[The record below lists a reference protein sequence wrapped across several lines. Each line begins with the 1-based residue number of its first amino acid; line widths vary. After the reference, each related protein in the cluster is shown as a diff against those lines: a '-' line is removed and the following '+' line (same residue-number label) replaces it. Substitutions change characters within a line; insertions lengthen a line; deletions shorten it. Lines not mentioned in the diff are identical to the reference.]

1 MKIRQL
7 FLRFRE
13 ELSANAKTD
22 YLHHQNRQAMNGQIT
37 ILDKPSL
44 RRMAGQLKRLLT
56 EGEKQRQADSVFAQ
70 IEQLQQ
76 FKAATDIAV
85 YWSLDDEIDTHHFIE
100 KWFNRKRLWLPV
112 VVGDDLIF
120 KQFEGTD
127 RMTAGAFGILE
138 PTGRQLDNVA
148 QIGLIIVP
156 GVAFDLQNNRMGRG
170 RGFYDRLLA
179 NSRAYKIGA
188 AYSCQIFSQIPT
200 EETDISMDLV
210 VGG

>member
-1 MKIRQL
+1 MKIRQF

-44 RRMAGQLKRLLT
+44 RRMVGQLKKLLT
-56 EGEKQRQADSVFAQ
+56 DSDKRRQADSVFAQ
-70 IEQLQQ
+70 IEQIQQ

-85 YWSLDDEIDTHHFIE
+85 YWSLDDEIDTHRFIE

-112 VVGDDLIF
+112 VVGDNLIF
-120 KQFEGTD
+120 RQFEGAD
-127 RMTAGAFGILE
+127 KMTAGAFGILE

-148 QIGLIIVP
+148 QIGLMIVP
-156 GVAFDLQNNRMGRG
+156 GVAFDLLNNRMGRG
-170 RGFYDRLLA
+170 RGFFDRLLA
-179 NSRAYKIGA
+179 NSKAFKIGA
-188 AYSCQIFSQIPT
+188 AYNCQLFSQIPT
-200 EETDISMDLV
+200 EQTDIPMDLV
-210 VGG
+210 VVG

>member
-1 MKIRQL
+1 MKIRQF

-13 ELSANAKTD
+13 VLSAKAKTD

-44 RRMAGQLKRLLT
+44 RRMVGQLKKLLT
-56 EGEKQRQADSVFAQ
+56 EGEKRRQADSVFAQ

-85 YWSLDDEIDTHHFIE
+85 YWSLDDEIDTHRFIE

-120 KQFEGTD
+120 RQFEGTD
-127 RMTAGAFGILE
+127 KMTAGAFGILE

-179 NSRAYKIGA
+179 NSQAFKIGA
-188 AYSCQIFSQIPT
+188 AYNCQLFSQIPT
-200 EETDISMDLV
+200 EQTDIPMDLV
-210 VGG
+210 VVG

>member
-1 MKIRQL
+1 MVKI
-7 FLRFRE
+7 
-13 ELSANAKTD
+13 
-22 YLHHQNRQAMNGQIT
+22 YYIHHQNRQEMNGQIT

-44 RRMAGQLKRLLT
+44 RRMVGQLKKLLT
-56 EGEKQRQADSVFAQ
+56 EGEKRRQADSVFAQ

-85 YWSLDDEIDTHHFIE
+85 YWSLDDEIATHRFIE
-100 KWFNRKRLWLPV
+100 KWFERKRIWLPV

-120 KQFEGTD
+120 RQFEGTD
-127 RMTAGAFGILE
+127 KMTAGAFGILE

-179 NSRAYKIGA
+179 NSQAYKIGT
-188 AYSCQIFSQIPT
+188 AYSCQIFNQIPT
-200 EETDISMDLV
+200 EETDIPMDLV
-210 VGG
+210 VVG

>member
-1 MKIRQL
+1 MVKI
-7 FLRFRE
+7 
-13 ELSANAKTD
+13 
-22 YLHHQNRQAMNGQIT
+22 YYIHHQNRQAMNGQIT

-44 RRMAGQLKRLLT
+44 RRMVGQLKKLLT
-56 EGEKQRQADSVFAQ
+56 EGEKQRQVDSVFAQ

-76 FKAATDIAV
+76 FKATTDIAV
-85 YWSLDDEIDTHHFIE
+85 YWSLDDEIDTHRFIE

-120 KQFEGTD
+120 KQFEGAD
-127 RMTAGAFGILE
+127 KMTAGAFGILE

-179 NSRAYKIGA
+179 NSRAYKIGI
-188 AYSCQIFSQIPT
+188 AYSCQIFNQIPT
-200 EETDISMDLV
+200 EETDIPMDLV

>member
-1 MKIRQL
+1 MVKI
-7 FLRFRE
+7 
-13 ELSANAKTD
+13 
-22 YLHHQNRQAMNGQIT
+22 YYIHHQNRQAMNGQIT

-44 RRMAGQLKRLLT
+44 RRMVGQLKKLLT
-56 EGEKQRQADSVFAQ
+56 EGEKQRQADSLFAQ

-85 YWSLDDEIDTHHFIE
+85 YWSLDDEIDTHRFIE

-120 KQFEGTD
+120 RQFEGID
-127 RMTAGAFGILE
+127 KMTAGAFGILE

-148 QIGLIIVP
+148 QTGLIIVP

-179 NSRAYKIGA
+179 NSQAYKIGA

-200 EETDISMDLV
+200 EETDIPMDLV

>member
-1 MKIRQL
+1 MVKI
-7 FLRFRE
+7 
-13 ELSANAKTD
+13 
-22 YLHHQNRQAMNGQIT
+22 YYIHHQNRQAMNGQIT

-44 RRMAGQLKRLLT
+44 RRMVGQLKKLLT
-56 EGEKQRQADSVFAQ
+56 EGVKRRQADSVFAQ

-85 YWSLDDEIDTHHFIE
+85 YWSLDDEIATHRFIE

-120 KQFEGTD
+120 RQFEGTD

-138 PTGRQLDNVA
+138 PTGRQLDNVS
-148 QIGLIIVP
+148 QISLIIVP
-156 GVAFDLQNNRMGRG
+156 GVAFDRQNNRMGRG

-179 NSRAYKIGA
+179 NSTAFKIGT
-188 AYSCQIFSQIPT
+188 AYSCQIFNQIPT
-200 EETDISMDLV
+200 KDTDIPMDLV

>member
-1 MKIRQL
+1 MKIRQF

-44 RRMAGQLKRLLT
+44 RRMVGQLKKLLT
-56 EGEKQRQADSVFAQ
+56 DSEKRRQADSVFAQ

-85 YWSLDDEIDTHHFIE
+85 YWSLDDEIDTHRFIE
-100 KWFNRKRLWLPV
+100 KWFERKRLWLPV

-120 KQFEGTD
+120 RQFEGTD
-127 RMTAGAFGILE
+127 KMTAGAFGILE

-156 GVAFDLQNNRMGRG
+156 GVAFDLRNNRMGRG

-179 NSRAYKIGA
+179 NSQAYKIGT

-200 EETDISMDLV
+200 EKTDIPMDLV

>member
-1 MKIRQL
+1 MKIRQF

-13 ELSANAKTD
+13 VLSAKAKTD

-44 RRMAGQLKRLLT
+44 RRMVGQLKKLLT
-56 EGEKQRQADSVFAQ
+56 EGEKQRQADSLFAQ

-85 YWSLDDEIDTHHFIE
+85 YWSLDDEIDTHRFIE

-120 KQFEGTD
+120 RQFEGID
-127 RMTAGAFGILE
+127 KMTAGAFGILE

-148 QIGLIIVP
+148 QTGLIIVP

-179 NSRAYKIGA
+179 NSQAYKIGA

-200 EETDISMDLV
+200 EETDIPMDLV

>member
-1 MKIRQL
+1 MKIRQF

-44 RRMAGQLKRLLT
+44 RRMVGQLKKLLT
-56 EGEKQRQADSVFAQ
+56 EGEKRRQADSVFVQ

-85 YWSLDDEIDTHHFIE
+85 YWSLDDEIDTHRFIE
-100 KWFNRKRLWLPV
+100 KWFERKRLWLPV

-120 KQFEGTD
+120 RQYTGIDNMRK
-127 RMTAGAFGILE
+127 GAFGILE
-138 PTGRQLDNVA
+138 PTGPELDDIA
-148 QIGLIIVP
+148 FIGVIIVP

-179 NSRAYKIGA
+179 NSKAFKIGA
-188 AYSCQIFSQIPT
+188 AYSCQLFSQIPT
-200 EETDISMDLV
+200 EQTDIPMDLV
-210 VGG
+210 IVG

>member
-1 MKIRQL
+1 MKIRQF

-13 ELSANAKTD
+13 ELSAKAKTD

-44 RRMAGQLKRLLT
+44 RRMVGQLKKLLT
-56 EGEKQRQADSVFAQ
+56 EGEKRRQADSVFAQ

-76 FKAATDIAV
+76 FKVATDIAV
-85 YWSLDDEIDTHHFIE
+85 YWSLDDEIATHRFIE
-100 KWFNRKRLWLPV
+100 KWFERKRLWLPV

-120 KQFEGTD
+120 RQFEGIAK
-127 RMTAGAFGILE
+127 MTAGAFGILE
-138 PTGRQLDNVA
+138 PTGRQLNNVA

-179 NSRAYKIGA
+179 NSKAYKIGI
-188 AYSCQIFSQIPT
+188 AYSCQIFNQIPT
-200 EETDISMDLV
+200 EQTDIPMDLV

>member
-1 MKIRQL
+1 
-7 FLRFRE
+7 
-13 ELSANAKTD
+13 
-22 YLHHQNRQAMNGQIT
+22 MNGQIT

-44 RRMAGQLKRLLT
+44 RRMVGQLKKLLT
-56 EGEKQRQADSVFAQ
+56 DSDKRRQADSVFAQ

-85 YWSLDDEIDTHHFIE
+85 YWSLDDEIDTHRFIE

-120 KQFEGTD
+120 RQYTGIGNMRK
-127 RMTAGAFGILE
+127 GAFGILE

-179 NSRAYKIGA
+179 NSRACKIGT

-200 EETDISMDLV
+200 EETDIPMDLV

>member
-1 MKIRQL
+1 
-7 FLRFRE
+7 
-13 ELSANAKTD
+13 
-22 YLHHQNRQAMNGQIT
+22 MNGQIT

-44 RRMAGQLKRLLT
+44 RRMVGQLKKLLT
-56 EGEKQRQADSVFAQ
+56 DSEKRRQADSVFAQ

-85 YWSLDDEIDTHHFIE
+85 YWSLDDEIDTHRFIE
-100 KWFNRKRLWLPV
+100 KWFERKQIWLPV

-120 KQFEGTD
+120 RQFESID
-127 RMTAGAFGILE
+127 KMTAGAFGIME
-138 PTGRQLDNVA
+138 PIGRQLDNVA

-179 NSRAYKIGA
+179 NSKAYKIGTT
-188 AYSCQIFSQIPT
+188 YSCQIFNNIPT
-200 EETDISMDLV
+200 EETDIQMDLV

>member
-1 MKIRQL
+1 
-7 FLRFRE
+7 
-13 ELSANAKTD
+13 
-22 YLHHQNRQAMNGQIT
+22 MNGQIT

-44 RRMAGQLKRLLT
+44 RRMVGQLKRLLT
-56 EGEKQRQADSVFAQ
+56 EGEKRRQADSVFAQ

-85 YWSLDDEIDTHHFIE
+85 YWSLDDEIDTHRFIE

-120 KQFEGTD
+120 RKFEGTD
-127 RMTAGAFGILE
+127 KMTAGAFGILE

-179 NSRAYKIGA
+179 NSRAYKIGT
-188 AYSCQIFSQIPT
+188 AYSCQIFNKIPT
-200 EETDISMDLV
+200 EETDIPMDLV

>member
-1 MKIRQL
+1 
-7 FLRFRE
+7 
-13 ELSANAKTD
+13 
-22 YLHHQNRQAMNGQIT
+22 MNGQIT

-44 RRMAGQLKRLLT
+44 RRMVGQLKRLMT
-56 EGEKQRQADSVFAQ
+56 DSEKQRQADSVFAQ

-179 NSRAYKIGA
+179 NSQAYKIGT

-200 EETDISMDLV
+200 EETDIPMDLV

>member
-1 MKIRQL
+1 
-7 FLRFRE
+7 
-13 ELSANAKTD
+13 
-22 YLHHQNRQAMNGQIT
+22 MNGQIT

-44 RRMAGQLKRLLT
+44 RRMVGQLKKLLT
-56 EGEKQRQADSVFAQ
+56 DSDKRWQADSVFAQ

-85 YWSLDDEIDTHHFIE
+85 YWSLDDEIATHRFIE

-112 VVGDDLIF
+112 IVGDDLIF
-120 KQFEGTD
+120 RQFEGID
-127 RMTAGAFGILE
+127 KMTAGAFGILE

-179 NSRAYKIGA
+179 NSRAYKIGI
-188 AYSCQIFSQIPT
+188 AYSCQIFNQIPT
-200 EETDISMDLV
+200 GQTDIPMDLV

>member
-1 MKIRQL
+1 MVKI
-7 FLRFRE
+7 
-13 ELSANAKTD
+13 
-22 YLHHQNRQAMNGQIT
+22 YYIHHQNRQAMNGQIT

-44 RRMAGQLKRLLT
+44 RRMVGQLKKLLT
-56 EGEKQRQADSVFAQ
+56 DSDKRLQADSVFAQ

-85 YWSLDDEIDTHHFIE
+85 YWSLDDEIATHRFIE

-120 KQFEGTD
+120 RQFEGTD
-127 RMTAGAFGILE
+127 RMTAGAFGIME

-156 GVAFDLQNNRMGRG
+156 GVAFDMQNNRMGRG

-179 NSRAYKIGA
+179 NSQAYKIGV
-188 AYSCQIFSQIPT
+188 AYSCQIFSQIPA
-200 EETDISMDLV
+200 EETDIPMDLV

>member
-1 MKIRQL
+1 
-7 FLRFRE
+7 
-13 ELSANAKTD
+13 
-22 YLHHQNRQAMNGQIT
+22 MNGQIT

-44 RRMAGQLKRLLT
+44 RRMVGQLKRLMT
-56 EGEKQRQADSVFAQ
+56 DSEKQRQADAVFAQ

-76 FKAATDIAV
+76 FKVATDIAV
-85 YWSLDDEIDTHHFIE
+85 YWSLDDEIDTHRFIE

-120 KQFEGTD
+120 RQFEGTD
-127 RMTAGAFGILE
+127 KMTAGAFGILE

-170 RGFYDRLLA
+170 RGFYDRLLV
-179 NSRAYKIGA
+179 NSQAYKIGT
-188 AYSCQIFSQIPT
+188 AYSCQIFSQIPI
-200 EETDISMDLV
+200 EETDIPMDLV